1 MCSLWSHALNLTFTS
16 NDCQEVKSCESAI
29 HENIAEIK
37 SGWKHAVVFQTVSGG
52 RLPLSKLRAGHVL
65 EAAADKMPSIV
76 LSAWTEPHPV
86 ALSHRGGPYCAEHLC
101 SGCFG
106 RDHSSGQE
114 HTSPQS
120 AVFSRCAVPLCLVI
134 HITNSLAPGSSSWV
148 NLTVCGVA
156 CGASLDSHTGQT
168 KYLQMQDPYV
178 AHF

>member
-1 MCSLWSHALNLTFTS
+1 MITCTES
-16 NDCQEVKSCESAI
+16 NFNQQWLSWGFMWICYS
-29 HENIAEIK
+29 
-37 SGWKHAVVFQTVSGG
+37 WKHSWNEIRLKTCSRFSNSSSGS
-52 RLPLSKLRAGHVL
+52 LPLSKLRAGHVL

-76 LSAWTEPHPV
+76 LSGRTEPHPV

-134 HITNSLAPGSSSWV
+134 HITNSLAPGSSSWI

-156 CGASLDSHTGQT
+156 CGVSLDSHIGQT
-168 KYLQMQDPYV
+168 KYVRMQNPYV